1 MQSIDRLRQ
10 RAGLE
15 KHKMDTLSW
24 INVEWITEDDKC
36 SEWIDVD
43 WDVVQ

>member
-24 INVEWITEDDKC
+24 INVSWIKEEEANAD
-36 SEWIDVD
+36 WIGVD
-43 WDVVQ
+43 WDVVV